1 MLKLKYMRHWY
12 VFWISRECD
21 AYNKCIVNNKCI
33 INALYISDSHRVLEM
48 SLWEACSPCSA

>member
-1 MLKLKYMRHWY
+1 M
-12 VFWISRECD
+12 VFWISRKCD